1 MPAPET
7 LSTQT
12 PGAAPAAP
20 DTSATTN
27 TTTTTDTTTDTASE
41 PAFKPLHK
49 GGGKYVVV
57 GADGEPVG
65 EFKGPKAEAEAE
77 AARLIAGGEPLVAPA
92 APAHELADS
101 APAAQAKTDAIDPTT
116 LKQPVLTSEGW
127 VCPAPKREA

>member
-27 TTTTTDTTTDTASE
+27 TTTTTDTASE

-57 GADGEPVG
+57 SVDGEPVG
-65 EFKGPKAEAEAE
+65 EFKGTKAEAEAE

-127 VCPAPKREA
+127 VCPAPKLEA

>member
-1 MPAPET
+1 MPAPEN

-27 TTTTTDTTTDTASE
+27 PTTTTDTASE

-57 GADGEPVG
+57 GVDGEPVG
-65 EFKGPKAEAEAE
+65 EFKGTKAEAEAE